1 MKNKYDII
9 IELKNLK
16 NEIIKTIKLDNIEDI
31 KKNVENQ
38 ENYSIKIKRK
48 KYEKGNWNCWI
59 RI

>member
-48 KYEKGNWNCWI
+48 KYEKGN
-59 RI
+59 